1 MSILTLRDVYAGYG
15 GRDIVRGVSLTVDS
29 GERFC
34 ILGPNGC
41 GKTTLLRAI
50 AGLLP
55 ARGEVLLDGKPIAR
69 MKRREIASHVAL
81 LSQLSQVYFSYSVFD
96 TVMLGRYLHLRGA
109 LRTPSREDRDCVRR
123 CLETVGL
130 WEAREAMI
138 DTLSGGQLQR
148 VFLAR
153 TLAQEPSLIL
163 LDEPTNHLDLKYQ
176 AELMESLRDW
186 GVPGRARGGGRAARP
201 QPCAGLRRQ
210 DAAHVA
216 GGSGGLRQRARS
228 APARALAGGF
238 RDRRG
243 GVHEACAGPLGTCI
257 LS

>member
-29 GERFC
+29 GVRFC

-186 GVPGRARGGGRAARP
+186 ASRGGRAVVGVLHDLNLALGFADRMLLMSQGEAVACGSARE
-201 QPCAGLRRQ
+201 ALRPERLQ
-210 DAAHVA
+210 EVFGIDVAAYMK
-216 GGSGGLRQRARS
+216 
-228 APARALAGGF
+228 RALA
-238 RDRRG
+238 RWEH
-243 GVHEACAGPLGTCI
+243 V
-257 LS
+257 S

>member
-186 GVPGRARGGGRAARP
+186 ASRGGRAVVGVLHDFNLALGFADRMLLMSQGEAVACGSARE
-201 QPCAGLRRQ
+201 ALRPERLQ
-210 DAAHVA
+210 EVFGIDVAAYMK
-216 GGSGGLRQRARS
+216 
-228 APARALAGGF
+228 RALA
-238 RDRRG
+238 RWEH
-243 GVHEACAGPLGTCI
+243 V
-257 LS
+257 S

>member
-186 GVPGRARGGGRAARP
+186 ASRGGRAVVGVLHDLNLALGFADRMLLMSQGEAVACGSARE
-201 QPCAGLRRQ
+201 ALRPERLQ
-210 DAAHVA
+210 EVFGIDVAAYMK
-216 GGSGGLRQRARS
+216 
-228 APARALAGGF
+228 RALA
-238 RDRRG
+238 RWE
-243 GVHEACAGPLGTCI
+243 HA
-257 LS
+257 S

>member
-34 ILGPNGC
+34 ILGPKGC

-186 GVPGRARGGGRAARP
+186 ASRGGRAVVGVLHDLNLALGFADRMLLMSQGEAVACGSARE
-201 QPCAGLRRQ
+201 ALRPERLQ
-210 DAAHVA
+210 EVFGIDVAAYMK
-216 GGSGGLRQRARS
+216 
-228 APARALAGGF
+228 RALA
-238 RDRRG
+238 RWEH
-243 GVHEACAGPLGTCI
+243 V
-257 LS
+257 S

>member
-153 TLAQEPSLIL
+153 TLAQEPFLIL

-186 GVPGRARGGGRAARP
+186 ASRGGRAVVGVLHDLNLALGFADRMLLMSQGEAVACGSARE
-201 QPCAGLRRQ
+201 ALRPERLQ
-210 DAAHVA
+210 EVFGIDVAAYMK
-216 GGSGGLRQRARS
+216 
-228 APARALAGGF
+228 RALA
-238 RDRRG
+238 RWEH
-243 GVHEACAGPLGTCI
+243 V
-257 LS
+257 S

>member
-69 MKRREIASHVAL
+69 MKRCEIASHVAL

-186 GVPGRARGGGRAARP
+186 ASRGGRAVVGVLHDLNLALGFADRMLLMSQGEAVACGSARE
-201 QPCAGLRRQ
+201 ALRPERLQ
-210 DAAHVA
+210 EVFGIDVAAYMK
-216 GGSGGLRQRARS
+216 
-228 APARALAGGF
+228 RALA
-238 RDRRG
+238 RWEH
-243 GVHEACAGPLGTCI
+243 V
-257 LS
+257 S

>member
-55 ARGEVLLDGKPIAR
+55 VRGEVLLDGKPIAR

-186 GVPGRARGGGRAARP
+186 ASRGGRAVVGVLHDLNLALGFADRMLLMSQGEAVACGSARE
-201 QPCAGLRRQ
+201 ALRPERLQ
-210 DAAHVA
+210 EVFGIDVAAYMK
-216 GGSGGLRQRARS
+216 
-228 APARALAGGF
+228 RALA
-238 RDRRG
+238 RWEH
-243 GVHEACAGPLGTCI
+243 V
-257 LS
+257 S

>member
-1 MSILTLRDVYAGYG
+1 MSILMLRDVYAGYG

-186 GVPGRARGGGRAARP
+186 ASRGGRAVVGVLHDLNLALGFADRMLLMSQGEAVACGSARE
-201 QPCAGLRRQ
+201 ALRPERLQ
-210 DAAHVA
+210 EVFGIDVAAYMK
-216 GGSGGLRQRARS
+216 
-228 APARALAGGF
+228 RALA
-238 RDRRG
+238 RWEH
-243 GVHEACAGPLGTCI
+243 V
-257 LS
+257 S

>member
-55 ARGEVLLDGKPIAR
+55 VRGEVLLDGKPIAR

-186 GVPGRARGGGRAARP
+186 ASRGGRAVVGVLHDLNLALGFADRMLLMSQGEAVACGSARE
-201 QPCAGLRRQ
+201 ALRSERLQ
-210 DAAHVA
+210 EVFGIDVAAYMK
-216 GGSGGLRQRARS
+216 
-228 APARALAGGF
+228 RALA
-238 RDRRG
+238 RWEH
-243 GVHEACAGPLGTCI
+243 V
-257 LS
+257 S

>member
-1 MSILTLRDVYAGYG
+1 MRVLTLRDVYAGYG

-186 GVPGRARGGGRAARP
+186 ASRGGRAVVGVLHDLNLALGFADRMLLMSQGEAVACGSARE
-201 QPCAGLRRQ
+201 ALRPERLQ
-210 DAAHVA
+210 EVFGIDVAAYMK
-216 GGSGGLRQRARS
+216 
-228 APARALAGGF
+228 RALA
-238 RDRRG
+238 RWEH
-243 GVHEACAGPLGTCI
+243 V
-257 LS
+257 S

>member
-186 GVPGRARGGGRAARP
+186 ASRGGRAVVGVLHDLNLALGFADRMLLMSQGEAVACGSARE
-201 QPCAGLRRQ
+201 ALRPERLQ
-210 DAAHVA
+210 EVFGIDVAAYMK
-216 GGSGGLRQRARS
+216 
-228 APARALAGGF
+228 RALA
-238 RDRRG
+238 RWEH
-243 GVHEACAGPLGTCI
+243 V
-257 LS
+257 S

>member
-130 WEAREAMI
+130 WEAREAMS

-186 GVPGRARGGGRAARP
+186 ASRGGRAVVGVLHDLNLALGFADRMLLMSQGEAVACGSARE
-201 QPCAGLRRQ
+201 ALRPERLQ
-210 DAAHVA
+210 EVFGIDVAAYMK
-216 GGSGGLRQRARS
+216 
-228 APARALAGGF
+228 RALA
-238 RDRRG
+238 RWEH
-243 GVHEACAGPLGTCI
+243 V
-257 LS
+257 S